1 VAVHKPGVFE
11 DLKRRHVWRVAIAY
25 AVVAWLLLQLLSIVF
40 PTFGAPA
47 WVLKVVT
54 VLLAAGFPVALVL
67 AWAFEVTPEG
77 VRRTEPADSPQSR
90 PEDQSHRIGRTLNTG
105 IIVALILA
113 VGLLGWRLMVLR
125 HAPAAP
131 AQAAGATRSSDE
143 ANPHPG
149 TIAPDSAAGLAA
161 AGSPRAPSTPVIPAR
176 SIAVLPFE
184 NLSTDKGNAYFA
196 DGIQDLIL
204 TKLADIN
211 DLKVIART
219 STAMYKSHPANL
231 TKVGEQLGV
240 ATILEGSVQ
249 KAGNQVLINVQL
261 INAKTDAHI
270 WAKAYTRTLDNVF
283 GVEGEVAGKIASA
296 LDAKLSPAQ
305 SADLAAVPTTN
316 KAAYDL
322 YLRAEYAANQSR
334 LSYVFN
340 RDGFKNAIPLY
351 RQAVQADPGFALA
364 WARLSYT
371 ESELAWLGGGEHAQE
386 LAAQARKD
394 AERALQLAPH
404 LADAQ
409 LALGYCDYYG
419 RGDYPAALKAFAE
432 AHALK
437 PNDSDALAAR
447 GYVERRMG
455 HFDAAIASLQK
466 AFALDPRNSILA
478 TELGTTYMMVS
489 RYPQAEDAF
498 RRALALDPGNLNAQ
512 NFYPYAVLFGTGD
525 VARALAAAQG
535 DSVPMRLARSEFLT
549 YQRKYREALAVLDA
563 IPDTPA
569 NFPPVNGASK
579 VQAEAD
585 LYSLMG
591 DKARARA
598 LYAQDLPKARA
609 QIGHAKDMY
618 SAERWGRVADDE
630 LGLGHTASGI
640 AAVAKAQAIVDKFI
654 QRHNDIGPSVTE
666 YDASFYANAGR
677 ADLAV
682 PLLARA
688 LAMPSGGIDYSPV
701 MLWLDPWWDPIR
713 QDPRFQALEKKYAK
727 YKPAV
732 IYPVPAASAP
742 QVAHG

>member
-1 VAVHKPGVFE
+1 MNGDTALLAE
-11 DLKRRHVWRVAIAY
+11 LKRRHVWRVAAAY
-25 AVVAWLLLQLLSIVF
+25 AVTAWLLLQLASIVL
-40 PTFGAPA
+40 PAFGAPSWTMMALVVLFVIGFILAVVFA
-47 WVLKVVT
+47 WV
-54 VLLAAGFPVALVL
+54 
-67 AWAFEVTPEG
+67 FEVTPEG
-77 VRRTEPADSPQSR
+77 IRRTPAAASPDARDEPA
-90 PEDQSHRIGRTLNTG
+90 HRAIGRKLNT
-105 IIVALILA
+105 VILA
-113 VGLLGWRLMVLR
+113 VLVLAVVVLCWRLYAMRHLLR
-125 HAPAAP
+125 TTKPV
-131 AQAAGATRSSDE
+131 
-143 ANPHPG
+143 
-149 TIAPDSAAGLAA
+149 AA
-161 AGSPRAPSTPVIPAR
+161 AATPSASNAAKPFASVTVQPIPAR

-231 TKVGEQLGV
+231 TEIGKQLDV

-249 KAGNQVLINVQL
+249 KAGNEVLINVQL
-261 INAKTDAHI
+261 INTKTDAHI

-283 GVEGEVAGKIASA
+283 GVEGEVAGKIATA

-322 YLRAEYAANQSR
+322 YLRAEYTANQSR
-334 LSYVFN
+334 LSYQFN
-340 RDGFKNAIPLY
+340 REGFKNAIPLY

-394 AERALQLAPH
+394 AERALQRAPH

-409 LALGYCDYYG
+409 LALGYCNYYG

-455 HFDAAIASLQK
+455 RLDAAIASLKK
-466 AFALDPRNSILA
+466 AFALDPRNSVLA
-478 TELGTTYMMVS
+478 TELGQTYMMGS

-512 NFYPYAVLFGTGD
+512 FFYPYAVLYGTGD
-525 VARALAAAQG
+525 AARALAAAQG
-535 DSVPMRLARSEFLT
+535 DSMVMQGTRSSLLT
-549 YQRKYREALAVLDA
+549 FQRKYREALAVLET

-569 NFPPVNGASK
+569 NFPPVEGASK
-579 VQAEAD
+579 VQSEAD
-585 LYSLMG
+585 LYSLIG
-591 DKARARA
+591 DKAKARA
-598 LYAQDLPKARA
+598 LYAEDLPKARA
-609 QIGHAKDMY
+609 QVRQKDEY
-618 SAERWGRVADDE
+618 LAERWIRVADDE
-630 LGLGHTASGI
+630 LGLGRTASGV
-640 AAVAKAQAIVDKFI
+640 AAITKAQAIMDALM
-654 QRHNDIGPSVTE
+654 QRHNDIGPLVTE
-666 YDASFYANAGR
+666 WNAWLYAKAGR

-682 PLLARA
+682 RLLVRMF
-688 LAMPSGGIDYSPV
+688 AMPSHGEAYAPV
-701 MLWLDPWWDPIR
+701 MLWLDPAWDPIR
-713 QDPRFQALEKKYAK
+713 QDPRFRAVEKKYAK

-732 IYPVPAASAP
+732 IYDDAPTTAASAAKP
-742 QVAHG
+742 MP